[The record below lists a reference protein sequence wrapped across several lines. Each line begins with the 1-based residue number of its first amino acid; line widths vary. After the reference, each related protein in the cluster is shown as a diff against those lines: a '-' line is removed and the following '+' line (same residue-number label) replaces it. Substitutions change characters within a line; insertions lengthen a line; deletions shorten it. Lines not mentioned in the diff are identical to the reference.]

1 MTRWTTVIILG
12 LGLIAGTA
20 RAEPVPLATVDVGRM
35 AGDWYILATLPNGFE
50 RGIVAPHDVYTLRPK
65 GGIREDF
72 YFRRGGFGGKLNH
85 ANTTI
90 SIRPNTG
97 GADWRVHIGPLALPF
112 QVLWVDPDYRFALFG
127 EQNRKLGWIYAR
139 NPTISDA
146 DYGALLS
153 RFQTLGY
160 DGAKFRK
167 FVQSPDQ
174 IDVEGFWNDGVKR

>member
-1 MTRWTTVIILG
+1 VIILG

-20 RAEPVPLATVDVGRM
+20 RAGPVPLATVDVGRM
-35 AGDWYILATLPNGFE
+35 AGDWYILATLPNSFE

-65 GGIREDF
+65 GDIREDF
-72 YFRRGGFGGKLNH
+72 DFRRGGFGGTLNH
-85 ANTTI
+85 ATTTI

-127 EQNRKLGWIYAR
+127 EQSRKLGWIYAR
-139 NPTISDA
+139 TISDA

-153 RFQTLGY
+153 RFQTVGY
-160 DGAKFRK
+160 DTTKFRK
-167 FVQSPDQ
+167 FVQTPDQ
-174 IDVEGFWNDGVKR
+174 IGQAGFWNDGVKAPSR